1 MESNR
6 SGVAT
11 LRGMLARVPWGLT
24 PVVYRAG
31 VTFLVLMVDGWC
43 AGCHKPLGFKV
54 AWHSADFAW
63 HKKCWKA
70 REVYTPPPA
79 FRRSGSN

>member
-1 MESNR
+1 MAS
-6 SGVAT
+6 
-11 LRGMLARVPWGLT
+11 LRGVLARAPWGLT

-43 AGCHKPLGFKV
+43 AGCHKPPGFKV
-54 AWHSADFAW
+54 AWHSADW
-63 HKKCWKA
+63 VWQA

-79 FRRSGSN
+79 FRRSGRN